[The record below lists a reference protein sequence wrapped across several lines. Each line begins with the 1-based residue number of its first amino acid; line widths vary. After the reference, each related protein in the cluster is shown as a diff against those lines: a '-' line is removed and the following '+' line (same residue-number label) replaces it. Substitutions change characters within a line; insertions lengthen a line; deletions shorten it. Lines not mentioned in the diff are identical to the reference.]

1 MSVEGYKAY
10 LYRLMTEG
18 NTVGVVFEL
27 LDHIERLSERVEQF
41 EKIHRDHANSKTEH
55 DRQEPHYKE
64 HRG

>member
-41 EKIHRDHANSKTEH
+41 
-55 DRQEPHYKE
+55 
-64 HRG
+64 